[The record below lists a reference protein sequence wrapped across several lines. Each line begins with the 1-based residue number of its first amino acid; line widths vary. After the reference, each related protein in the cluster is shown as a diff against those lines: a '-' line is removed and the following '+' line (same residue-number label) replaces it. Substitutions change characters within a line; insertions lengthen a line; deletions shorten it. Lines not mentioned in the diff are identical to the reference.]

1 MLEKCYR
8 MFVASEEGT
17 PDSRNPSVVE
27 NEEEEEGGLP
37 SPPLDEGAFF
47 VAPTG
52 TIELSQVYI
61 CLSFFPSQTYISKA
75 VYMKLNLGFSLCCIY
90 LDDVKF
96 FDGMDDDGS
105 ELNLHFICL
114 VYLAFVVTVL
124 YLNSPRLKLMIVN
137 GECFFRYSKECTIQ
151 QEP

>member
-1 MLEKCYR
+1 MSEKCYR

-75 VYMKLNLGFSLCCIY
+75 CIY
-90 LDDVKF
+90 ETEFGF
-96 FDGMDDDGS
+96 F
-105 ELNLHFICL
+105 L
-114 VYLAFVVTVL
+114 VL
-124 YLNSPRLKLMIVN
+124 YISGQCKVL
-137 GECFFRYSKECTIQ
+137 
-151 QEP
+151 